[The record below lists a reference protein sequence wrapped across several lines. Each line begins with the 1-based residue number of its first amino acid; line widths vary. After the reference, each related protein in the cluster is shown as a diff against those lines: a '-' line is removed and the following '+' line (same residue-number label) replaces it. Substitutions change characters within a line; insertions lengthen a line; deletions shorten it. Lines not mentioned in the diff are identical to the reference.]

1 MTNQQP
7 LKLQLSNG
15 EEVSIQADKSILQ
28 FTENNQQHNCAI
40 VRGKEGTVV
49 SNANGDVQ
57 INGVPSSTH
66 LLQEGDQLQFGSNM
80 TASVQKLG
88 QIEQAINS
96 MINQQDQPSDKAT
109 STSVP
114 VTEEATF
121 SPATAATEFTP
132 ATQATA
138 TPTTPDVAS
147 PNSPAME
154 ADAPAQPEVSSFAA
168 DLLARIKADEN
179 EPVGTQTSETTHS
192 PLATDGSSFSSPTVD
207 SPVSTSAVT
216 PELETEPAVE
226 TTAAEPSQVETTTA
240 ESSERQAQSNSVS
253 ALLERMKAEGQW
265 DGVPEEAEFETET
278 QGIQETPASPEP
290 TPAPVVDET
299 PDDVQSYMSQLLSR
313 MRDPSDAAKQS
324 STEAATPVQQ
334 PQATEATAVNTKPA
348 KTKLLKPEEYVPKTK
363 AKRLDS
369 LQDMRALANTQT
381 RTAIDRSQAKREAAF
396 SDHFYLAIAVT
407 SVVVAVLAFTLN
419 LFGDMTFA
427 VAMIAMLTGAFF
439 CCKTYFT
446 DLIGSKQDKQPVETT
461 QEPHEALAE

>member
-40 VRGKEGTVV
+40 VRGQEGTVV

-96 MINQQDQPSDKAT
+96 MINQENQPSAEAT

-121 SPATAATEFTP
+121 SPATAATDFTP
-132 ATQATA
+132 ATQATEA
-138 TPTTPDVAS
+138 PATPDVAS
-147 PNSPAME
+147 SNLPTME
-154 ADAPAQPEVSSFAA
+154 AEAPAQPEISGFAA
-168 DLLARIKADEN
+168 DLLARIKAEEN
-179 EPVGTQTSETTHS
+179 EPVETQTSETTHS
-192 PLATDGSSFSSPTVD
+192 PIAIDGSSFSSPSAD

-216 PELETEPAVE
+216 PELETEPTVE
-226 TTAAEPSQVETTTA
+226 TTPTEPSQVETTTT

-265 DGVPEEAEFETET
+265 DGVPEESETEA
-278 QGIQETPASPEP
+278 QAVQETPASPEP

-324 STEAATPVQQ
+324 STETVTQPQQ
-334 PQATEATAVNTKPA
+334 PQAAEASAADVKPA
-348 KTKLLKPEEYVPKTK
+348 KTKLLKPEEYVPKSK

-407 SVVVAVLAFTLN
+407 SVVVAVLTFTLN

-427 VAMIAMLTGAFF
+427 VAMITMLTGAFF

-446 DLIGSKQDKQPVETT
+446 DLVGSKQDEQPVETT

>member
-80 TASVQKLG
+80 MASVEKLG

-109 STSVP
+109 SASVP
-114 VTEEATF
+114 VTEETTF

-138 TPTTPDVAS
+138 TPDVAS

-192 PLATDGSSFSSPTVD
+192 PLATDGSSLSSPTVD

-278 QGIQETPASPEP
+278 QGIQETPA
-290 TPAPVVDET
+290 PVADET

-334 PQATEATAVNTKPA
+334 PQVTEAPAVNTKPA
-348 KTKLLKPEEYVPKTK
+348 KTKLLKPEEYVPKSK

-381 RTAIDRSQAKREAAF
+381 RTAIDRSLAKREAAF

-407 SVVVAVLAFTLN
+407 SVVVAVLTFTLN

-427 VAMIAMLTGAFF
+427 VAMITMLTGAFF